1 MADVSKIK
9 INNVTYIIKDPAI
22 RVSPTF
28 TGTPTAPTP
37 LPGDSSTKIA
47 TTAFVEDA
55 VNTAISTA
63 VSNEILY
70 YTAQPVNV
78 ATSAE
83 IMRIPAL
90 DTDPAITEDHVVLSC
105 VFANRNAIVS
115 DPTWDSYEGYVSITG
130 TCTTA
135 TTADIVLGKKGN

>member
-9 INNVTYIIKDPAI
+9 INNVTYNIKDPNI
-22 RVSPTF
+22 RDSPTF

-47 TTAFVEDA
+47 TTAFVEDTVSTA
-55 VNTAISTA
+55 VDTA

-90 DTDPAITEDHVVLSC
+90 DTDPAITEDTVVLQCDFSDPQ
-105 VFANRNAIVS
+105 NITTDITWVS
-115 DPTWDSYEGYVSITG
+115 DEGYISFTG
-130 TCTTA
+130 TCTAA
-135 TTADIVLGKKGN
+135 TTADVVLGKKGN

>member
-9 INNVTYIIKDPAI
+9 INNVTYNIKDSNI
-22 RVSPTF
+22 RDSPTF

-55 VNTAISTA
+55 VDTA

-83 IMRIPAL
+83 IMRIPASG
-90 DTDPAITEDHVVLSC
+90 TDPAITGDTVVLQCDFSDPQ
-105 VFANRNAIVS
+105 NITTDITWVS
-115 DPTWDSYEGYVSITG
+115 DEGYISFTG
-130 TCTTA
+130 TCTAA
-135 TTADIVLGKKGN
+135 TTADVVLGKKGN